1 MSRSKKI
8 KIIIS
13 IVCISFIQGLQF
25 CVSPVLGQIQ
35 EHYSNVDVSMIQMLI
50 TAPALLSM
58 VVSVA
63 CGWLVLK
70 IDKKKLLI
78 FAGMTAGVTGFLPFL
93 ADSFWLLF
101 VARAAYGVAM
111 GLATTLNVAV
121 VAEFFEG
128 DERVSVMGIQAAS
141 VGAGMVVVTTIG
153 GILGTRGFQNAYFI
167 NGIGFIAMPLI
178 AVCLPQTGTAKEK
191 DGGSEKI
198 RLNQKVFLT
207 SFFGML
213 EFLFL
218 ITFTTNIAMHI
229 SGDLAGS
236 TTVSGNLTGVFSGAQ
251 IVMGMILGIVAR
263 LTKRYTLPAAML
275 SFSVGGILLILFP
288 SNLALLMT
296 GAVFCGFSQ
305 GMFIPTAM
313 VEVSNAVTASSTA
326 MASACFSCAMCLG
339 QLISPTILNTIA
351 QIVFGETTTTNVYIT
366 AVIGM
371 TAAALLAAV
380 WKSQKT
386 ADKNNKK

>member
-1 MSRSKKI
+1 MRRSEKI

-35 EHYSNVDVSMIQMLI
+35 EHYPRVDVSMIQMLI

-58 VVSVA
+58 AVSVA

-70 IDKKKLLI
+70 IDKKKLLV
-78 FAGMTAGVTGFLPFL
+78 FAGMTAGITGFLPFL

-101 VARAAYGVAM
+101 AARAVYGVAM

-128 DERVSVMGIQAAS
+128 EERVSVMGIQAAS
-141 VGAGMVVVTTIG
+141 VGAGMVVVTTAG
-153 GILGTRGFQNAYFI
+153 GMLGTRGFQNAYFI
-167 NGIGFIAMPLI
+167 NVIGFIAMLLI
-178 AVCLPQTGTAKEK
+178 AVCLPQTGTAK
-191 DGGSEKI
+191 DRGSEKI
-198 RLNQKVFLT
+198 RLNQKVFIT

-229 SGDLAGS
+229 SGELAGS
-236 TTVSGNLTGVFSGAQ
+236 TAVSGNLTGVFSGVQ
-251 IVMGMILGIVAR
+251 IVMGMILGYVTRI
-263 LTKRYTLPAAML
+263 TKRYTLPVAML
-275 SFSVGGILLILFP
+275 SFTTGGILLILFP
-288 SNLALLMT
+288 SNIVPLML
-296 GAVFCGFSQ
+296 GAVLCGFSQ

-339 QLISPTILNTIA
+339 QLISPTVLNRTA

-386 ADKNNKK
+386 AD